1 MEFIKQIYFLLGR
14 INVNLKIVLKKI
26 FDIAV
31 KVLIQGLIVTIII
44 CVMIE
49 NGWISKENDIMNITY
64 GEFWNAYT
72 SVTALIIAV
81 HVIFSCISIISDDK
95 KEITAPEQKKD
106 EFISESEQKLLEIR
120 AVHEAGH
127 VVMGNA
133 LNVKVKEKTIKRG
146 KHDIGYVSYEIGGSL
161 IPEDIK
167 KVVLLNYAGLIAER
181 LLLGVASSGCMG
193 SDNADLEQASICLKR
208 YILLTDTEIS
218 LAGGECERVELHK
231 KMKKLSKEFEQIA
244 VNILKQRIP
253 EIEREKEK
261 LLNDYYKDLEKNK

>member
-1 MEFIKQIYFLLGR
+1 
-14 INVNLKIVLKKI
+14 
-26 FDIAV
+26 
-31 KVLIQGLIVTIII
+31 
-44 CVMIE
+44 
-49 NGWISKENDIMNITY
+49 MNK
-64 GEFWNAYT
+64 N
-72 SVTALIIAV
+72 VTAKKNIQMLLMCLDITILVCTMAEHGWMLPKRAVAGNVFLYVFICIFIFIILGD
-81 HVIFSCISIISDDK
+81 F
-95 KEITAPEQKKD
+95 
-106 EFISESEQKLLEIR
+106 FISHKNKQNVKNIPQPQKREKKNTEVDKEQLNIR
-120 AVHEAGH
+120 AIHEAGH

-146 KHDIGYVSYEIGGSL
+146 KHDIGHVSYEIGGSL